1 MSVAINRK
9 KKWIQAAVI
18 IALMVL
24 VGFIPPVE
32 PLTADGMRV
41 LGILIGCIYAWSIG
55 ELIWPSILS
64 LILLGFMG
72 ENTVTGIFSSAY
84 GNQNVL
90 MVLFCM
96 IMCYGI
102 EQSGLLQVITKWILS
117 KRFAQKGPWW
127 LCFAFCIASAVAA
140 IVTCASIPVAVLCW
154 AIFYDVCDTMNLE
167 RKESI
172 CNGCYG
178 KHCYSIIFRWYCY
191 AICRIFTSLFWPFK
205 KLSSRHNNKFCAI

>member
-24 VGFIPPVE
+24 VGFIPPFE

-84 GNQNVL
+84 GN
-90 MVLFCM
+90 
-96 IMCYGI
+96 
-102 EQSGLLQVITKWILS
+102 
-117 KRFAQKGPWW
+117 
-127 LCFAFCIASAVAA
+127 
-140 IVTCASIPVAVLCW
+140 
-154 AIFYDVCDTMNLE
+154 
-167 RKESI
+167 
-172 CNGCYG
+172 
-178 KHCYSIIFRWYCY
+178 
-191 AICRIFTSLFWPFK
+191 
-205 KLSSRHNNKFCAI
+205 